1 MGGHTVL
8 VHYTGTGVLR
18 FFTAE
23 SWVASEARQALTLR
37 LVVNY
42 TAGCILG
49 TWVIVCTWVFT
60 FFIDAS
66 LKVSTVR
73 IPDTFN
79 YLTLVPRIPCGAW
92 RTLTLCLVGTAHT
105 HSTWWA
111 HIILKAR
118 IKALV
123 VLAHFSIRTTCVIFT
138 VNCWAKF

>member
-8 VHYTGTGVLR
+8 VHYTSTGVFR
-18 FFTAE
+18 FFTVE
-23 SWVASEARQALTLR
+23 SRVASEARQAMTFR

-42 TAGCILG
+42 TARCILS
-49 TWVIVCTWVFT
+49 TWIVVRTWVFT

-66 LKVSTVR
+66 LKVSAVR
-73 IPDTFN
+73 ILDTFN
-79 YLTLVPRIPCGAW
+79 YLTMVLRIPCGAW
-92 RTLTLCLVGTAHT
+92 RTLTLCCVGTAHT

-138 VNCWAKF
+138 VNC